1 MICTTICT
9 ESDTAPAK
17 SPKRS
22 QYSGNLTFCVLRAKN
37 LEKKDILG
45 KSDPFVVVKYNNAE
59 HSSPTMNNNQ
69 NPEWNFSQTFE
80 IDGERP
86 GKIEVQVF
94 DDDYGAQDELGTAE
108 FDVRDLVLADQS
120 QEPIWINLENCAS
133 GTIQISS
140 EFMPVTGEWTMKES
154 VEGIGYE
161 RGPEFDRNVRK
172 SFKRIIRTV
181 DADGNV
187 VEQVLDEPTMPA
199 IEIPKTEMSRSV
211 EKGDG
216 MVRKSFKKII
226 RTVDAEGNVTEQVI
240 EDDST
245 PTSWE
250 MANVDLPG
258 GMEMVASQSRV
269 TSVKK
274 TIDEFGNIIS
284 EDIQTRDL
292 EGEVDFD
299 QLTRSSGSPVK
310 KTSVKTVKK
319 TVTVFAEESDNRPVV
334 ETSTSSSSQRTI
346 TTVDSHGNVVRE
358 VVKDDEIDWDPE
370 ETVVKTSTKKV
381 SKTIH
386 HTLEGIEESPPT
398 EIQKTSIQ
406 INQRPRFDEIIFVL
420 HGAKDLENVD
430 WVGSS
435 DPYAV
440 ITFGSQCSRT
450 KTIRDNLNPMWEHEV
465 TFQVDERAPS
475 HINIE
480 LFDENITRQDC
491 LGNTSVEV
499 AKIKMS
505 GSLSEAGQK
514 LSNCKSGD
522 ISFSAKYITKMRIPQ
537 SSRSVEG
544 DDDADEDD
552 DEILKKMDHLGL
564 EKICLKRKGSSDSV
578 GSNESTDGLLKE
590 VTHRQGNLTQKI
602 ETLKKTI
609 RKSMTPESLQSW
621 EGSSEVVYSS
631 QFESQTQPGQLFSRT
646 FELLDNEG
654 NPIPRCGGSAWQNVK
669 YFHTSSQP
677 FQNVTSLRAHFVTAF
692 EPDVPEVGEE
702 QIEVE
707 GQSSV
712 QYEESFNTAVKQ
724 SSYVAS
730 SDSFV
735 SQSSSSTLAQHGS
748 LPPSHGSL
756 GLELLLSE
764 SGRERKAELTPTG
777 EISYGTEQRSQV
789 KEWVEPLISSSCLA
803 DRQFWRDDKSSRQS
817 SSSTMSPDGCQQ
829 WIKGSHSQRSPV
841 SHLVANQSLPSSP
854 SRKPFVKQRTIVTSE
869 LFSSDEDRSRSLEL
883 IYSESED
890 DQKQK
895 LSNIYR
901 TASPAHDHEK
911 LEKRKASFTQ
921 VKRVDR
927 QLSDNELISGS
938 SSPDLSKGT
947 FSPQFTS
954 SPLNPPS
961 LSSVRGHKRV
971 VESGFE
977 EQIPAPE
984 FGDDGMSAG
993 KPDLQTTKTNTS
1005 SLQKQDSREISSGRE
1020 RGPVREPSFIY
1031 DTSVEA
1037 FGSEGAS
1044 IDDPVIESDFMG
1056 NEGNT
1061 KRSSDISILTKI
1073 ASEIDLEPIDPFQAG
1088 ADSLYLSGDF
1098 DLNEEDTETSPRE
1111 KSNSVHVDFQT
1122 FDNLRIPLSNNRLP
1136 HESAEFSSPFINVPD
1151 SDTKRL
1157 SNVSTEGESKISSTP
1172 EGESYFMAREESF
1185 IKKVH
1190 EGELQAMA
1198 VEVSDY
1204 FSMDSIDDD
1213 LTVKPLV
1220 EHPEAEIEIT
1230 DLRPG
1235 SDLVVRSVNQAPV
1248 SSFETIYDKIALE
1261 EMETNTS
1268 MTKEELLASLED
1280 KFQGAVELP
1289 EYFSSFDDLCQI
1301 SDMEESSVEEGRRW
1315 TAPAGTVE
1323 APILKAEE
1331 FVVRLQ
1337 PVAERTSGHWNELER
1352 LLEGQS
1358 GREKEADSS
1367 TKIEQQ

>member
-187 VEQVLDEPTMPA
+187 VEQVLDEPSMPA
-199 IEIPKTEMSRSV
+199 FEIPKTEMSRSV

-398 EIQKTSIQ
+398 EILKTSIQ
-406 INQRPRFDEIIFVL
+406 IQQRPRFDEIIFVL

-505 GSLSEAGQK
+505 GSLSEAGQG
-514 LSNCKSGD
+514 LSNCKSGN
-522 ISFSAKYITKMRIPQ
+522 ISFSAKYVTKMRIPQ
-537 SSRSVEG
+537 SSRSVEE
-544 DDDADEDD
+544 DEDVDEDD
-552 DEILKKMDHLGL
+552 DQILKKMDNLGL

-590 VTHRQGNLTQKI
+590 VTYRQGNLTQKI

-621 EGSSEVVYSS
+621 EGSSEMVYSS
-631 QFESQTQPGQLFSRT
+631 QFESQPSQLFPRT

-654 NPIPRCGGSAWQNVK
+654 NPIPRCGGSSWQNVK
-669 YFHTSSQP
+669 YFHASSQP

-692 EPDVPEVGEE
+692 EPDVPEVGEG
-702 QIEVE
+702 QIEE
-707 GQSSV
+707 GGQSSV
-712 QYEESFNTAVKQ
+712 RYEESFNTAVEQ

-730 SDSFV
+730 SDSFIT
-735 SQSSSSTLAQHGS
+735 QSSSSTLAQHGS

-756 GLELLLSE
+756 ALELLLSE

-854 SRKPFVKQRTIVTSE
+854 SRKPSVKQRTIVTSE

-883 IYSESED
+883 IYSEPED

-971 VESGFE
+971 VESGFQ
-977 EQIPAPE
+977 EQVPAPE
-984 FGDDGMSAG
+984 FGDDGLSAG
-993 KPDLQTTKTNTS
+993 KLPDLQTTMTKTS
-1005 SLQKQDSREISSGRE
+1005 SQQVKQDSREISSG

-1031 DTSVEA
+1031 DTTVEA

-1044 IDDPVIESDFMG
+1044 IDDPV
-1056 NEGNT
+1056 NETDLTKST
-1061 KRSSDISILTKI
+1061 KRTSDISILTKI
-1073 ASEIDLEPIDPFQAG
+1073 ASEIDLEPVDPFQAG

-1098 DLNEEDTETSPRE
+1098 DTLTEEDTENSPGE
-1111 KSNSVHVDFQT
+1111 KSNSVRVNFEAFDVDR
-1122 FDNLRIPLSNNRLP
+1122 NLRIPLSESRLAN
-1136 HESAEFSSPFINVPD
+1136 ETFSSPFINVPD
-1151 SDTKRL
+1151 GVDAKRL
-1157 SNVSTEGESKISSTP
+1157 SNASMEG
-1172 EGESYFMAREESF
+1172 
-1185 IKKVH
+1185 
-1190 EGELQAMA
+1190 
-1198 VEVSDY
+1198 
-1204 FSMDSIDDD
+1204 
-1213 LTVKPLV
+1213 
-1220 EHPEAEIEIT
+1220 
-1230 DLRPG
+1230 
-1235 SDLVVRSVNQAPV
+1235 
-1248 SSFETIYDKIALE
+1248 
-1261 EMETNTS
+1261 
-1268 MTKEELLASLED
+1268 
-1280 KFQGAVELP
+1280 
-1289 EYFSSFDDLCQI
+1289 
-1301 SDMEESSVEEGRRW
+1301 
-1315 TAPAGTVE
+1315 
-1323 APILKAEE
+1323 
-1331 FVVRLQ
+1331 
-1337 PVAERTSGHWNELER
+1337 
-1352 LLEGQS
+1352 
-1358 GREKEADSS
+1358 
-1367 TKIEQQ
+1367 

>member
-1 MICTTICT
+1 M
-9 ESDTAPAK
+9 
-17 SPKRS
+17 
-22 QYSGNLTFCVLRAKN
+22 L
-37 LEKKDILG
+37 KD
-45 KSDPFVVVKYNNAE
+45 K
-59 HSSPTMNNNQ
+59 
-69 NPEWNFSQTFE
+69 FE
-80 IDGERP
+80 GE
-86 GKIEVQVF
+86 GSK
-94 DDDYGAQDELGTAE
+94 
-108 FDVRDLVLADQS
+108 
-120 QEPIWINLENCAS
+120 
-133 GTIQISS
+133 
-140 EFMPVTGEWTMKES
+140 GE
-154 VEGIGYE
+154 
-161 RGPEFDRNVRK
+161 
-172 SFKRIIRTV
+172 
-181 DADGNV
+181 
-187 VEQVLDEPTMPA
+187 
-199 IEIPKTEMSRSV
+199 
-211 EKGDG
+211 G

-226 RTVDAEGNVTEQVI
+226 RTVDADGHVTEQVV
-240 EDDST
+240 EDDGA

-284 EDIQTRDL
+284 EDIQTRDI

-319 TVTVFAEESDNRPVV
+319 TVTVFAEESDSLPVV
-334 ETSTSSSSQRTI
+334 ETSSQSQRTI

-358 VVKDDEIDWDPE
+358 FVKDDEIDWDPE

-381 SKTIH
+381 SRTIH

-406 INQRPRFDEIIFVL
+406 IPQKPRFDEIIFVL
-420 HGAKDLENVD
+420 HGAKNLENVD
-430 WVGSS
+430 WVGES

-440 ITFGSQCSRT
+440 ISFGSQCSRT
-450 KTIRDNLNPMWEHEV
+450 KTIRDNLNPVWEHEV
-465 TFQVDERAPS
+465 RFQVDERAPS

-480 LFDENITRQDC
+480 FFDENVTRQDP
-491 LGNTSVEV
+491 LGNTSIEV
-499 AKIKMS
+499 AKIKIF
-505 GSLSEAGQK
+505 GSVSEAGQK
-514 LSNCKSGD
+514 LSNCNSGD
-522 ISFSAKYITKMRIPQ
+522 ISYSAKYIAKMRIPQ
-537 SSRSVEG
+537 SSRSVEE
-544 DDDADEDD
+544 DDDEDEDD
-552 DEILKKMDHLGL
+552 DQILKKMDNLGL

-621 EGSSEVVYSS
+621 EGSSEMVYST

-654 NPIPRCGGSAWQNVK
+654 NPIPRCGGSTWQNVK
-669 YFHTSSQP
+669 FFHTSSQP

-692 EPDVPEVGEE
+692 EPDVPEIEE
-702 QIEVE
+702 QIEVG

-712 QYEESFNTAVKQ
+712 QYEESFNATVDQ
-724 SSYVAS
+724 SSYVVS
-730 SDSFV
+730 SDSYV
-735 SQSSSSTLAQHGS
+735 TQSSSILAQHGS

-756 GLELLLSE
+756 ALELLLSG
-764 SGRERKAELTPTG
+764 SGREVKAELTPTG
-777 EISYGTEQRSQV
+777 EMSYETEQRSQV

-803 DRQFWRDDKSSRQS
+803 DRKFWKDDESRQS
-817 SSSTMSPDGCQQ
+817 VSQTVSPDGHGVQ
-829 WIKGSHSQRSPV
+829 WIKGSAALRSPV
-841 SHLVANQSLPSSP
+841 SHLVANQPSHSIQSLPSSP
-854 SRKPFVKQRTIVTSE
+854 SRKPSVKQRTIVTSE

-883 IYSESED
+883 IYSEPED

-895 LSNIYR
+895 LSYIYR
-901 TASPAHDHEK
+901 TASPANDHEK

-938 SSPDLSKGT
+938 SSPDMSKGT

-984 FGDDGMSAG
+984 FGDDGLSAG

-1005 SLQKQDSREISSGRE
+1005 SLSKQDSRDLSSGRE

-1044 IDDPVIESDFMG
+1044 IDDPVKERDFTR
-1056 NEGNT
+1056 NT
-1061 KRSSDISILTKI
+1061 KRISDISILTKI

-1098 DLNEEDTETSPRE
+1098 DLEDTETSPRE
-1111 KSNSVHVDFQT
+1111 KSSSVRVDFEA
-1122 FDNLRIPLSNNRLP
+1122 FDDHSLRIPLSENNFHGHP
-1136 HESAEFSSPFINVPD
+1136 ADSSSPFINVPD
-1151 SDTKRL
+1151 SSMKRL

-1172 EGESYFMAREESF
+1172 EGESYFLAREQSF

-1190 EGELQAMA
+1190 EGELQTMA

-1204 FSMDSIDDD
+1204 FSMESIDDD
-1213 LTVKPLV
+1213 LMVKPLE

-1235 SDLVVRSVNQAPV
+1235 SNLVVKTVTRAPV

-1261 EMETNTS
+1261 EVETNTL
-1268 MTKEELLASLED
+1268 MTKEEILASLED
-1280 KFQGAVELP
+1280 KFQGGAVEMP
-1289 EYFSSFDDLCQI
+1289 QYFSSFDELCQM
-1301 SDMEESSVEEGRRW
+1301 SLEDKFQGGAVEMPQYFSS
-1315 TAPAGTVE
+1315 
-1323 APILKAEE
+1323 
-1331 FVVRLQ
+1331 
-1337 PVAERTSGHWNELER
+1337 
-1352 LLEGQS
+1352 
-1358 GREKEADSS
+1358 
-1367 TKIEQQ
+1367 